1 MTFSDVVEAVKALST
16 EEKQTMQALLE
27 QYLRE
32 ERRNEIHENLQSA
45 RADYQQG
52 DLPSASDIRQLKRML
67 EEEEWQSVSVLHS
80 SVCTALM

>member
-1 MTFSDVVEAVKALST
+1 MTFSDVVEAIKALST

-45 RADYQQG
+45 RAEYQQG
-52 DLPSASDIRQLKRML
+52 KLPSTTDIYQLKRML
-67 EEEEWQSVSVLHS
+67 EEE
-80 SVCTALM
+80 